1 MIDLKKPTKEEIA
14 EGLKLLQKKKE
25 YEGKVQRGEPKGTKK
40 RGDYT
45 PEEQRVAKL
54 KEKKRVI
61 RQKLILAK
69 AALAGIGVSEEE
81 IDSEMKALKQ

>member
-25 YEGKVQRGEPKGTKK
+25 YKSKVQRGELKDTKM
-40 RGDYT
+40 GIDYT
-45 PEEQRVAKL
+45 PEQQQATKL
-54 KEKKRVI
+54 QEKKRVI
-61 RQKLILAK
+61 KQKLLLAK

-81 IDSEMKALKQ
+81 IDSEMKVLKQ